1 MSSRT
6 IILYPILLLASAAA
20 LADSLTGKD
29 RLLCSAVEATVCTA
43 DGICESG
50 PPWDWQIPQFLIVD
64 LDRKELTSTE
74 ASGENRATPILSL
87 SREDGHIVLQGVQ
100 AGRAFSMVLREDNGH
115 AAIAIA
121 TDGVTISVFGAC
133 TPVPTA

>member
-1 MSSRT
+1 V
-6 IILYPILLLASAAA
+6 ILYPLLLLAGTSAVS
-20 LADSLTGKD
+20 DSLSGKD

-64 LDRKELTSTE
+64 LDRKELSSTE
-74 ASGENRATPILSL
+74 ASGENRVTPILSL

-115 AAIAIA
+115 VAIAIA

>member
-1 MSSRT
+1 MRFRPA
-6 IILYPILLLASAAA
+6 IFYPTLLLASTAAFSDD
-20 LADSLTGKD
+20 LSGED

-50 PPWDWQIPQFLIVD
+50 PPWDWKIPQFLIVD
-64 LDRKELTSTE
+64 LDRKEIATTE
-74 ASGENRATPILSL
+74 ASGENRMTPILSL

-100 AGRAFSMVLREDNGH
+100 AGRAFSMVLQEDNGH

-133 TPVPTA
+133 TPVPAG

>member
-1 MSSRT
+1 MSFRAVIS
-6 IILYPILLLASAAA
+6 YPMLLLASTAA
-20 LADSLTGKD
+20 LSDSLSGKD

-64 LDRKELTSTE
+64 LDRKELSSTA
-74 ASGENRATPILSL
+74 ASGENRVTPILSL

-100 AGRAFSMVLREDNGH
+100 AGRAFSMVLQEENGH

>member
-1 MSSRT
+1 MNCKRVL
-6 IILYPILLLASAAA
+6 LYPTLLLASTAA
-20 LADSLTGKD
+20 LSDSLSDKD

-50 PPWDWQIPQFLIVD
+50 PPWDWRIPQFLIVD
-64 LDRKELTSTE
+64 LKRKELATTE
-74 ASGENRATPILSL
+74 ASGENRMTPILNL
-87 SREDGHIVLQGVQ
+87 TREDGHIVLQGVQ
-100 AGRAFSMVLREDNGH
+100 AGRAFSMVLQEDNGH

-133 TPVPTA
+133 TPAPAR

>member
-1 MSSRT
+1 MSFRT
-6 IILYPILLLASAAA
+6 VIIYPMLLLASTAA
-20 LADSLTGKD
+20 LTDSLSGKD

-64 LDRKELTSTE
+64 LDRKELSSTE
-74 ASGENRATPILSL
+74 ASGENRMTPILSL
-87 SREDGHIVLQGVQ
+87 FRDEGHIVLQGVQ

-133 TPVPTA
+133 TPAPTA

>member
-1 MSSRT
+1 MSGKPV
-6 IILYPILLLASAAA
+6 ILYPMLLLAGTVA
-20 LADSLTGKD
+20 LADSLSGKD

-64 LDRKELTSTE
+64 LERKELASTE
-74 ASGENRATPILSL
+74 ASGENRTTPILSL
-87 SREDGHIVLQGVQ
+87 SRQDGHIVLQGVQ
-100 AGRAFSMVLREDNGH
+100 AGRAFSMVLQEENGH

-133 TPVPTA
+133 TPIPAG

>member
-1 MSSRT
+1 MNFRALIS
-6 IILYPILLLASAAA
+6 YPMLVLASTAA
-20 LADSLTGKD
+20 LSDSLTGKD

-50 PPWDWQIPQFLIVD
+50 PPWDWKIPQFLIID
-64 LDRKELTSTE
+64 LDRKEISTTE
-74 ASGENRATPILSL
+74 ASGENRMTPILSL
-87 SREDGHIVLQGVQ
+87 FRDEGHIVLQGVQ
-100 AGRAFSMVLREDNGH
+100 AGRAFSMVLKEENGH

>member
-1 MSSRT
+1 MSFRPV
-6 IILYPILLLASAAA
+6 IIYPMLLLASTTA
-20 LADSLTGKD
+20 LSDSLTGKD

-50 PPWDWQIPQFLIVD
+50 PPWDWKIPQFLIVD
-64 LDRKELTSTE
+64 LDRKEIATTE
-74 ASGENRATPILSL
+74 ASGENRMTPILSL

-100 AGRAFSMVLREDNGH
+100 AGRAFSMVLQEDNGH

-133 TPVPTA
+133 TPVPAS